1 MQAQDIPGHNASLAI
16 LGVFIL
22 WFGWYG
28 FNPGSALAILGAG
41 DIASLAAINTT
52 LSAAGGTVGA
62 LLTLMALG
70 LGSGTVT
77 YDLIG
82 ASNGTLA
89 GLVGITSAC
98 SVVEPWAA
106 LVIGLLSGL
115 IYVGC
120 SKFIVNV
127 LKVDDPLDAAA
138 VHGFCGFWGLI
149 AAALFAAKV
158 PTDAS
163 YGIAKYGMY
172 SESKHFFN
180 DSPNRHPTSTHHSM
194 CSAFHLCHV
203 PILAP

>member
-1 MQAQDIPGHNASLAI
+1 MQPVDIPGHNASLAI

-70 LGSGTVT
+70 LGSDGHLT

-98 SVVEPWAA
+98 SVVDPWAA

-115 IYVGC
+115 FYVGF
-120 SKFIVNV
+120 SKFVLNV
-127 LKVDDPLDAAA
+127 LRVDDPLDAVA
-138 VHGFCGFWGLI
+138 VHGFCGFWGLL

-163 YGIAKYGMY
+163 YGIDKYGM
-172 SESKHFFN
+172 
-180 DSPNRHPTSTHHSM
+180 
-194 CSAFHLCHV
+194 
-203 PILAP
+203 

>member
-1 MQAQDIPGHNASLAI
+1 MLYVVQAQDIPGHNASLAI

-62 LLTLMALG
+62 LVTLMALEYKS
-70 LGSGTVT
+70 SGKVI

-98 SVVEPWAA
+98 SVVE
-106 LVIGLLSGL
+106 VRSELLL
-115 IYVGC
+115 R
-120 SKFIVNV
+120 
-127 LKVDDPLDAAA
+127 PLPSTVA
-138 VHGFCGFWGLI
+138 
-149 AAALFAAKV
+149 
-158 PTDAS
+158 
-163 YGIAKYGMY
+163 IAKSLALCM
-172 SESKHFFN
+172 H
-180 DSPNRHPTSTHHSM
+180 RITSI
-194 CSAFHLCHV
+194 SAL
-203 PILAP
+203 